1 LFWWIVLVWHWF
13 SFGWFF
19 CEICSKMAEDLTK
32 LWRNFSLSEEESLG
46 VEVVE
51 QGMHEIGSR
60 GKACMVCK
68 LFSDRL
74 IGKDAIRSTLVGA
87 WRPEGT
93 LVFKALG
100 DNIFL
105 LEFEHFWE
113 KDKSEGGPA
122 LGLRRESHLH
132 C

>member
-1 LFWWIVLVWHWF
+1 LFWWIVLVWYWF
-13 SFGWFF
+13 SFGSSVRFVL
-19 CEICSKMAEDLTK
+19 E
-32 LWRNFSLSEEESLG
+32 WRRILRSYGGIFVSEEESLG